1 MAEGQIHLF
10 PDDAGAVVEN
20 MAKSLFFPV
29 EVAHEM
35 LGALGEVEDGVEID
49 QLGTHSLD
57 GGILPGQQLQVPPVL
72 RFKGIGL
79 RHS

>member
-1 MAEGQIHLF
+1 
-10 PDDAGAVVEN
+10 
-20 MAKSLFFPV
+20 
-29 EVAHEM
+29 M